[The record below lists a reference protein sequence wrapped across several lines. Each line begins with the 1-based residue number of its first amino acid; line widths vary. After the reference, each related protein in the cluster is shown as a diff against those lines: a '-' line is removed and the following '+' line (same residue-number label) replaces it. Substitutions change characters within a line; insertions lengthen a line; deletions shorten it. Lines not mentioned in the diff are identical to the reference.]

1 MIIKIISIF
10 AIVIGITMMAY
21 SGFNF
26 VTNESVIDMGTMHVT
41 RERNHMIQW
50 PPIAGVILLV
60 GGIVGII
67 LDRRAS
73 KAS

>member
-1 MIIKIISIF
+1 MFIRILSIF
-10 AIVIGITMMAY
+10 AIVVGITMMAY

-26 VTNESVIDMGTMHVT
+26 VTNENVIDLGPVHVT
-41 RERNHMIQW
+41 REHNNVIQW

-67 LDRRAS
+67 LDRRALKS
-73 KAS
+73 T